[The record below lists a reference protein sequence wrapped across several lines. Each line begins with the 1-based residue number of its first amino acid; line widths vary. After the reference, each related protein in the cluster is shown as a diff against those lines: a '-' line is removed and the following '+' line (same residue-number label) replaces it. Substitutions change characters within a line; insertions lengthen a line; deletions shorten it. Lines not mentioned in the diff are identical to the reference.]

1 MNIYLE
7 TELNFNNNGLG
18 FLTDCLD
25 ALVTEEL
32 NGDYSLTFTYP
43 INSSMSKYL
52 ISGNIVKCNVGN
64 SNYQL
69 FRIIF
74 TDKNFSTITVT
85 AKHIFYD
92 LLTNFI
98 EDSSPMNLDPSSLC
112 SWILNRTTYKNKFSA
127 FSDISKTASARYVRK
142 NPVECILGDIENSI
156 INIFNAEIE
165 RDNFLIKL
173 LKRRGSNNHV
183 KLVFAKNITSI
194 NISTDITSIYTK
206 IMPIG
211 YDGLLLPEKYVDSPL
226 INNYPTP
233 KIIKYKF
240 SDIRYD
246 PEDENSYHTLDDAY
260 NALRKATND
269 LYDSGIDKP
278 SVNIKIDWLELSKT
292 KEYSQYSV
300 LESINLGDTIYAEI
314 FGLNYETRV
323 IKTQYNPLLDR
334 IVNFEIGTPKAS
346 FQNTINN
353 ISSSIDNVNVDDIL
367 KQAKDNATNLLTS
380 AMGGYVYKTNNEL
393 FIMDTNTPETC
404 KKVWRW
410 NLNGL
415 GYSSTG
421 INGSY
426 ETAIT
431 QDGHIVADFIGAGK
445 INTNLIEGYN
455 SLVQSV
461 KDVVDVSL
469 SASGVGNANIINSSK
484 GLLHKIEIF
493 GNLELQD
500 NSEDNNSDFKITIT
514 KESDIQEY
522 IVEDMKNLYQIG
534 DVHDSFIYE
543 DGSISIIHRI
553 GINDDNTTYVLDEYT
568 TENLKGFDIN
578 VPGGNY
584 TISINHQLNINVE
597 YLKENIY
604 TNTFAT
610 RAGVSNQIQITKDG
624 ILIESKK
631 YTDGQFENG
640 DNLIS
645 SINTKSSGEI
655 LIDASKL
662 AEINANKINFNSYDF
677 NVTTKNMKISI
688 GEGDNKKDLINSNGV
703 LTNLIY
709 PGYINGSMFVG
720 SGDYIPLGRVG
731 GGDTADTQRNKCTF
745 AFKLPTNY
753 VVQSAKIYLSHAP
766 TAFTYNYGQSSINGY
781 SRNLKLYKGNPAYLK
796 MHFNIDAS
804 MSYTENA
811 SYYEISNALNFTG
824 NPNVATSCQ
833 SIDIKNYIDTDKE
846 NLLAIYDSDA
856 SVYQSNEEILGR
868 TGSVFAYLE
877 IIGYSKI

>member
-1 MNIYLE
+1 MIQGYEDKIVQKFEYETTAISNKNIIG
-7 TELNFNNNGLG
+7 TCELGKATIQLLNESNNFSELKESWIKTRFGSFYVYDVAPVQEKINIKLSCYDVKYKLDTQYDSSKHTFPCTLKSWRNSIFIACGVTYDDSNFPNSDLILNKEPDIGNAKTNRQVL
-18 FLTDCLD
+18 CLIAQAGCSFID
-25 ALVTEEL
+25 T
-32 NGDYSLTFTYP
+32 DYSDKFYFRWFTNKVHIVKDWMSLTTEKTPTSP
-43 INSSMSKYL
+43 INLVVLGRGDVEDNVFYPKTRPQNPTEFKIDNNYILDPQDTTTDEDLRETTIIPIYNRVNGFNYIIYDLSAYL
-52 ISGNIVKCNVGN
+52 I
-64 SNYQL
+64 
-69 FRIIF
+69 
-74 TDKNFSTITVT
+74 D
-85 AKHIFYD
+85 
-92 LLTNFI
+92 
-98 EDSSPMNLDPSSLC
+98 
-112 SWILNRTTYKNKFSA
+112 NKLS
-127 FSDISKTASARYVRK
+127 I
-142 NPVECILGDIENSI
+142 ILGDKVKYKDIFGNELESVIMTKKIEFIGGPVDDDENYLITLS
-156 INIFNAEIE
+156 AEQIE
-165 RDNFLIKL
+165 ETN
-173 LKRRGSNNHV
+173 
-183 KLVFAKNITSI
+183 
-194 NISTDITSIYTK
+194 TDIKT
-206 IMPIG
+206 G
-211 YDGLLLPEKYVDSPL
+211 VDVISE
-226 INNYPTP
+226 
-233 KIIKYKF
+233 IKNLSVKV
-240 SDIRYD
+240 
-246 PEDENSYHTLDDAY
+246 
-260 NALRKATND
+260 
-269 LYDSGIDKP
+269 DK
-278 SVNIKIDWLELSKT
+278 EH
-292 KEYSQYSV
+292 E
-300 LESINLGDTIYAEI
+300 TI
-314 FGLNYETRV
+314 
-323 IKTQYNPLLDR
+323 
-334 IVNFEIGTPKAS
+334 
-346 FQNTINN
+346 
-353 ISSSIDNVNVDDIL
+353 
-367 KQAKDNATNLLTS
+367 
-380 AMGGYVYKTNNEL
+380 
-393 FIMDTNTPETC
+393 
-404 KKVWRW
+404 
-410 NLNGL
+410 
-415 GYSSTG
+415 
-421 INGSY
+421 
-426 ETAIT
+426 TAIY
-431 QDGHIVADFIGAGK
+431 DK
-445 INTNLIEGYN
+445 M
-455 SLVQSV
+455 
-461 KDVVDVSL
+461 VDVSL

-522 IVEDMKNLYQIG
+522 IVEDMKNLYQID

-631 YTDGQFENG
+631 YTDGQLENG

-688 GEGDNKKDLINSNGV
+688 GEGNNKKDLINSNGV

-824 NPNVATSCQ
+824 DPNVATSCQ

>member
-7 TELNFNNNGLG
+7 KESNFNNNGLG

-25 ALVTEEL
+25 AIVTEEL
-32 NGDYSLTFTYP
+32 NGDYYLTFSYP
-43 INSSMSKYL
+43 INSLMSKYL
-52 ISGNIVKCNVGN
+52 IPGNIVKCNVGN

-69 FRIIF
+69 FKINH
-74 TDKNFSTITVT
+74 TEKNFSTIVIT
-85 AKHIFYD
+85 AKHIFYN

-98 EDSSPMNLDPSSLC
+98 EDSYPMNLDPSSLC
-112 SWILNRTTYKNKFSA
+112 NWILSKTIYKTNFSA
-127 FSDISKTASARYVRK
+127 YSDISKAVSARYVRR
-142 NPVECILGDIENSI
+142 NPVECIMGDIDNSI
-156 INIFNAEIE
+156 INIFGAELE
-165 RDNFLIKL
+165 RDNFLIKF

-183 KLVFAKNITSI
+183 KLIIGKNITSI
-194 NISTDITSIYTK
+194 NITTDISTIYTK

-233 KIIKYKF
+233 KITKYKF
-240 SDIRYD
+240 DDIKYD
-246 PEDENSYHTLDDAY
+246 PDDENSYHTLDETY
-260 NALRKATND
+260 EALRNATNE

-292 KEYSQYSV
+292 QEYYSQYNV
-300 LESINLGDTIYAEI
+300 LETVGLGDTIYAEI

-334 IVNFEIGTPKAS
+334 IVNFEIGTPKPS

-353 ISSSIDNVNVDDIL
+353 ISSSVENVNVDDIL

-415 GYSSTG
+415 GYSKTG
-421 INGSY
+421 INGPY

-431 QDGHIVADFIGAGK
+431 QDGYIVANFIGAGK
-445 INTNLIEGYN
+445 INTNLIEGYD

-461 KDVVDVSL
+461 NDVANISL
-469 SASGVGNANIINSSK
+469 SASGLGNVNIVDSSK

-493 GNLELQD
+493 GNLDLQ
-500 NSEDNNSDFKITIT
+500 NNKFKIKVTQNNTI
-514 KESDIQEY
+514 KEY
-522 IVEDMKNLYQIG
+522 VLEDMKNIYQLNDI
-534 DVHDSFIYE
+534 HDSFIYE
-543 DGSISIIHRI
+543 DGKILIIHKI
-553 GINDDNTTYVLDEYT
+553 GINDDSTKYVLE
-568 TENLKGFDIN
+568 EPIIEELKGIN
-578 VPGGNY
+578 IEVPAGNY
-584 TISINHQLNINVE
+584 NISIDYELNINVE

-604 TNTFAT
+604 TNNFAT
-610 RAGVSNQIQITKDG
+610 QASVSNLMQINKNS
-624 ILIESKK
+624 ILLESKK
-631 YTDGQFENG
+631 YTDGKINNADE
-640 DNLIS
+640 LIA
-645 SINTKSSGEI
+645 SINLNSSGNV

-688 GEGDNKKDLINSNGV
+688 GEGDNKKDLINSSGV

-709 PGYINGSMFVG
+709 PGYISGSMFTG

-745 AFKLPTNY
+745 AFKLPTNF
-753 VVQSAKIYLSHAP
+753 VVTSAKVYLSHSP
-766 TAFTYNYGQSSINGY
+766 TVFSYNYGSSSITGY
-781 SRNLKLYKGNPAYLK
+781 SRNLKLYKGNPTNLK
-796 MHFNIDAS
+796 MHFSLDAS

-811 SYYEISNALNFTG
+811 SYSEIPNALNFTG
-824 NPNVATSCQ
+824 NAYSSSNCQ
-833 SIDIKNYIDTDKE
+833 SIDIKNYIDTNKE
-846 NLLAIYDSDA
+846 NFLAIFDGDSY
-856 SVYQSNEEILGR
+856 VYQSNDDIFGR